1 MRRPQSAWQEMPS
14 MPMDPFQ
21 AFVVQRRAELRRIAR
36 MTHGEHTP
44 EDVENEA
51 WLIADRIGA
60 KRGVPVNFS
69 LRTDQELVLG
79 WLHNE
84 VVKYAD
90 KQVRYAVKLD
100 KDWDKEDADSAV
112 HTMAQLLTAP
122 ETFDPAILLLR
133 REDVPDPHALTRHSY
148 SQASAYV
155 ILLCRFDCDVEEL
168 AAHLRILVRT
178 LHNRVHWSH
187 AWTRLQN
194 SLFDG
199 VQTVALDF
207 EPTRARILTAR
218 APAPEADAESQF
230 AWAFVMDAGSI

>member
-1 MRRPQSAWQEMPS
+1 
-14 MPMDPFQ
+14 MPMEPFQ
-21 AFVVQRRAELRRIAR
+21 AFLVQRRSELRRIAR
-36 MTHGEHTP
+36 MTRGEHTP

-51 WLIADRIGA
+51 WLIADRIA
-60 KRGVPVNFS
+60 SKRGVPINFS

-100 KDWDKEDADSAV
+100 KDWDKEDADSTAY
-112 HTMAQLLTAP
+112 TMAQLLTAP

-133 REDVPDPHALTRHSY
+133 REEVPDPHALTKHSY

-155 ILLCRFDCDVEEL
+155 ILLSRFDWDTDEL

-178 LHNRVHWSH
+178 LRDRVHWSH

-199 VQTVALDF
+199 LQTVPLDF
-207 EPTRARILTAR
+207 EPTKARVLASR
-218 APAPEADAESQF
+218 YQEPDGQGLGVSQF
-230 AWAFVMDAGSI
+230 AWAFAMDASAL